1 MNPPGGSSETNVLL
15 FGASNLTIGWKP
27 LMQQLLRSIGRP
39 VNLHVC
45 LGMGRSWLK
54 PSRYIVRTL
63 PAILDC
69 GLWNNLPQPRAL
81 DRVLITDIGNDIV
94 YQFHPVQIR
103 EAIDETLRR
112 IRQWNPLARISMTLP
127 PLVSL
132 QRLHP
137 LHFRIAKTLL
147 FPASQLTFSDVLSS
161 ATQLHDLLQ
170 QLEGMDNLQLIHP
183 RRQWYGADPIHILRS
198 MRAEA
203 FQGYFNGWG
212 AVAGVQNAVR
222 SDIVPLPTLPTA
234 SDRTVFGRNVR
245 TVQPVFRTATV
256 ALSAW

>member
-1 MNPPGGSSETNVLL
+1 MNPPGGSPDINVLL

-27 LMQQLLRSIGRP
+27 LMQQLLRTVGRP
-39 VNLHVC
+39 VNVHAC

-54 PSRYIVRTL
+54 RSRYMARTL

-69 GLWNNLPQPRAL
+69 GLWNNLPAPQAV

-94 YQFHPVQIR
+94 YQYHPVQIR
-103 EAIDETLRR
+103 QAIDETLHR

-137 LHFRIAKTLL
+137 LHFRIVRTLL
-147 FPASQLTFSDVLSS
+147 FPTSQLAFSEVLRS

-170 QLEGMDNLQLIHP
+170 ELNTMDNLQLIHP
-183 RRQWYGADPIHILRS
+183 QRQWYGADPIHILRS

-203 FQGYFNGWG
+203 FQTYFKGWG
-212 AVAGVQNAVR
+212 DVGGAQNTLQTDA
-222 SDIVPLPTLPTA
+222 VPLPTA
-234 SDRTVFGRNVR
+234 SERTVFGRDVL

-256 ALSAW
+256 TVSAW

>member
-1 MNPPGGSSETNVLL
+1 MNPPGESPATNVLL

-27 LMQQLLRSIGRP
+27 LMQQLLRTVGRP
-39 VNLHVC
+39 VNVHAC

-54 PSRYIVRTL
+54 RSRYMARTL

-69 GLWNNLPQPRAL
+69 GLWNNLPAPQAE

-94 YQFHPVQIR
+94 YQYQPVQIR
-103 EAIDETLRR
+103 QAIDETLQR
-112 IRQWNPLARISMTLP
+112 IRQWNPGARVSMTLP

-137 LHFRIAKTLL
+137 LHFRIVRTLL
-147 FPASQLTFSDVLSS
+147 FPTSQLTFADVLSS

-170 QLEGMDNLQLIHP
+170 KLEGMDNLQLIQP
-183 RRQWYGADPIHILRS
+183 QRQWYGADPIHILRS

-203 FQGYFNGWG
+203 FQTYFNGWG
-212 AVAGVQNAVR
+212 DVAGAQNTVAA
-222 SDIVPLPTLPTA
+222 DAVPLPRA
-234 SDRTVFGRNVR
+234 AERTVFGRDAR
-245 TVQPVFRTATV
+245 TAQPVFRTATIAV
-256 ALSAW
+256 SAW

>member
-1 MNPPGGSSETNVLL
+1 MNPPGGSPDINVLL

-27 LMQQLLRSIGRP
+27 LMQQLLRTVGRP
-39 VNLHVC
+39 VNVHAC

-54 PSRYIVRTL
+54 RSRYMARTL

-69 GLWNNLPQPRAL
+69 GLWNNLPAPRAV

-94 YQFHPVQIR
+94 YQYHPVQIR
-103 EAIDETLRR
+103 QAIDETLHR

-137 LHFRIAKTLL
+137 LHFRIVRTLL
-147 FPASQLTFSDVLSS
+147 FPTSQLAFSEVLRS

-170 QLEGMDNLQLIHP
+170 ELNTMDNLQLIHP
-183 RRQWYGADPIHILRS
+183 QRQWYGADPIHILRS

-203 FQGYFNGWG
+203 FQTYFKGWG
-212 AVAGVQNAVR
+212 DVGGAQNTLQTDA
-222 SDIVPLPTLPTA
+222 VPLPTA
-234 SDRTVFGRNVR
+234 SERTVFGRDVL

-256 ALSAW
+256 TVSAW